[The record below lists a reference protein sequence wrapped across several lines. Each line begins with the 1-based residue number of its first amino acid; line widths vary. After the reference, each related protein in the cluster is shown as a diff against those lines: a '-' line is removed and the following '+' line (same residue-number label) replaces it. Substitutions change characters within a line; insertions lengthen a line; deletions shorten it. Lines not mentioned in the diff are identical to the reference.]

1 MTIHSPLCIRFRSVF
16 MGTQWRPLTRRW
28 ERWRARAAATRPRRT
43 RTPSPARDSATRVLW
58 RRRHPRPTPSTAPRR
73 RSFGSTPT
81 HHCASTRHRDG
92 LWAIPPPA
100 ILLLFPPPRLMAN
113 PALRTKESPKSEDLV
128 AEFQVLVSSFDVSG
142 SCVEWPTVEVLTS
155 ITRHWFGSR
164 PRNLMAFRYGSGCG
178 LGLSH
183 SLPAT
188 TISKKSGIF
197 SADMTCS
204 AFNRGEFVTAA
215 RRSPRFFTYSINW
228 RKPGMGWRSLDAN
241 LVTIYGVYSE
251 GVY

>member
-113 PALRTKESPKSEDLV
+113 PPLPGIGSVPGPGTWWLSDMGRDAVWGCRIHSPPQRFRRSRGYSVRIWLAPRSIAESLSLLLDE
-128 AEFQVLVSSFDVSG
+128 ALVSSR
-142 SCVEWPTVEVLTS
+142 
-155 ITRHWFGSR
+155 TR
-164 PRNLMAFRYGSGCG
+164 
-178 LGLSH
+178 
-183 SLPAT
+183 
-188 TISKKSGIF
+188 
-197 SADMTCS
+197 
-204 AFNRGEFVTAA
+204 
-215 RRSPRFFTYSINW
+215 
-228 RKPGMGWRSLDAN
+228 
-241 LVTIYGVYSE
+241 
-251 GVY
+251 